1 MRDETAIAIR
11 GVRVI
16 DPYRH
21 IDSEQEE
28 VWVVNGRIA
37 PEPIKNLEAKVID
50 ARGLWL
56 VPRLL
61 DMHVHFREP
70 GQTWKETIATGSR
83 AAAHGG
89 ITAVAVMPNT
99 VPVTDT
105 PELVEWVQM
114 RGRAMGLVDVLPL
127 GAVSVGSQGQ
137 ELADLGR
144 MHESGARGF
153 SDDGKPVASARLM
166 RAALSY
172 AKSLGSV
179 IIDHAE
185 DPSLSEG
192 ALLHEGRMAH
202 RMGLSAVPE
211 VSEASMV
218 WRDVLLAGLTG
229 GALHIAHISAQDSLE
244 ALAYAKAKGYA
255 VTAEVAPHHLLLTE
269 SVLEQWGYDPVTKV
283 NPPLRPEKTRQALIA
298 AVAKGLIGVM
308 ASDHAPHHADEKAQ
322 PYTDAPFGISG
333 LETVVSS
340 LITALIAP
348 GHLTPL
354 KGFELMTTG
363 PDQVLGLR
371 YPGLCAGAPADLALI
386 DPERRWRVDPQDFY
400 SLGHNTPLSGMTL
413 IGQPLFTMVNGRFSM
428 REGEVVDAG
437 ISQVS

>member
-1 MRDETAIAIR
+1 MSDETAVVIR
-11 GVRVI
+11 GARVI

-28 VWVVNGRIA
+28 VWVVDGCIA
-37 PEPIKNLEAKVID
+37 PEPVTHLKVEAID

-56 VPRLL
+56 VPRLV

-99 VPVTDT
+99 VPVIDT
-105 PELVEWVQM
+105 PELVEWVRM
-114 RGRAMGLVDVLPL
+114 RGRGVGLVDVLPL

-144 MHESGARGF
+144 MHDCGARGF
-153 SDDGKPVASARLM
+153 SDDGRPVASARLM

-192 ALLHEGRMAH
+192 ALMHEGRMAH
-202 RMGLSAVPE
+202 RMGLAAVPE
-211 VSEASMV
+211 ACEAFMV

-229 GALHIAHISAQDSLE
+229 GALHVAHISAQDSLE
-244 ALAYAKAKGYA
+244 ALAYARGRGYA

-298 AVAKGLIGVM
+298 AVAKGLIGVV
-308 ASDHAPHHADEKAQ
+308 ASDHAPHHADEKAR

-333 LETVVSS
+333 VETVVSA

-348 GHLTPL
+348 GHVTPL
-354 KGFELMTTG
+354 QGFELMTTG
-363 PDQVLGLR
+363 PDRVLGLG
-371 YPGLCAGAPADLALI
+371 YPGLCPGVPAHFALI
-386 DPERRWRVDPQDFY
+386 DPERRWKVDPQGFY
-400 SLGHNTPLSGMTL
+400 SLGRNTPLSGMTL

-428 REGEVVDAG
+428 REGEVFDAG
-437 ISQVS
+437 ISEVS